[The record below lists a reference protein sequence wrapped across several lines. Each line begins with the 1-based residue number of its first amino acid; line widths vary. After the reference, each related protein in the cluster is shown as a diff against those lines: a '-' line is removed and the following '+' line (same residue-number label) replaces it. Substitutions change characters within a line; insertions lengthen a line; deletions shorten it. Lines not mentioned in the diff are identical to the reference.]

1 MIIQSFRGKKL
12 PKILEIRPIREKTI
26 SKKKLHLNKQTICSS
41 NGAQVLLFYHY
52 YLNPGKHR
60 NRNLN
65 KPGDFVEKIEN
76 FQNLALKNLLGCP
89 KSSSPA
95 VVRLFSGV
103 EPMACRI
110 DLLQLRYFWKIL
122 HSDENSI
129 AYTVLKL
136 RKKQF
141 LATKNGF
148 LHEIFNLCC
157 KYDMINIWHGNQFF
171 NISPKLFS
179 KRKVLA

>member
-1 MIIQSFRGKKL
+1 MYYGLRPDTAIKMYKL
-12 PKILEIRPIREKTI
+12 LVRPILEY
-26 SKKKLHLNKQTICSS
+26 
-41 NGAQVLLFYHY
+41 GAQVLIFYHY